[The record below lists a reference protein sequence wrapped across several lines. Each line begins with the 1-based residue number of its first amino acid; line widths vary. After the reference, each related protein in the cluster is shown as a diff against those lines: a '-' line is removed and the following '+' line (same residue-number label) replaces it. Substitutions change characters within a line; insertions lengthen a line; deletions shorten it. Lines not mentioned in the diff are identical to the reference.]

1 MNADSNYVV
10 SMIAPLPEAD
20 AFDAAEGIAPRL
32 GLERDRLARLLSR
45 RPGPITRP
53 LERMH
58 AERIAAMLE
67 AVGVAVFVDRAWPRN
82 TTPAMETPARETP
95 ANETPANETPAN
107 DTWVGFEAEE
117 DVSAYDAG
125 WHEPAPRRR
134 LYEPTPYAPSDEA
147 ADVRREDEWG
157 DVPEVRR
164 EERWDDMPAFDWN
177 QPLGFARWR
186 RSALLVVLALALAI
200 FVWLQLALAPQTAQG
215 IAADYERGLQA
226 YRTGD
231 FGRAMAVWGEAG
243 SEGDP
248 RALYM
253 LGYMSEF
260 GQGQAWSNRRAS
272 EYYRQAAERGSVRAQ
287 HALASLYERGLGVPQ
302 SQRTAVR
309 WYTLAAENGYPE
321 AQHRLALAYLQGHGV
336 EQEWSTALGWFE
348 RAASAGMREA
358 EAFVAVLRAVPQATQ
373 EDAADAF

>member
-1 MNADSNYVV
+1 MDADSNYVV

-20 AFDAAEGIAPRL
+20 AFDAAGGIAPRL

-45 RPGPITRP
+45 RPGAITRP
-53 LERMH
+53 LERTH

-67 AVGVAVFVDRAWPRN
+67 AAGVAVHVERVEPRDP
-82 TTPAMETPARETP
+82 TPTR
-95 ANETPANETPAN
+95 
-107 DTWVGFEAEE
+107 DTWVGFGAEE
-117 DVSAYDAG
+117 DVSAYDAV
-125 WHEPAPRRR
+125 WHEPTPSRRF
-134 LYEPTPYAPSDEA
+134 YEPTPYAPSDEA
-147 ADVRREDEWG
+147 QDVRREDTWG
-157 DVPEVRR
+157 EVPEVRR
-164 EERWDDMPAFDWN
+164 EERWEDAPAFDWN

-186 RSALLVVLALALAI
+186 RQALLLVLALSLAI
-200 FVWLQLALAPQTAQG
+200 FVWLQLALAPRTAQG

-226 YRTGD
+226 YRSGD
-231 FGRAMAVWGEAG
+231 FGRAMDIWDDAG
-243 SEGDP
+243 SDGDP

-302 SQRTAVR
+302 SQRNAVR
-309 WYTLAAENGYPE
+309 WYALAAQNGYPE
-321 AQHRLALAYLQGHGV
+321 AQHRLALAYLQGYGV
-336 EQEWSTALGWFE
+336 EQEWTTALQWFE

-358 EAFVAVLRAVPQATQ
+358 EAFVAVLRAVPQVAL
-373 EDAADAF
+373 ENAADAF